1 VLSAWNFPPVGNLL
15 QQGDWSQWSP
25 EVPSNPCD
33 FCRCRTVGIFC
44 LTEKEKTLRKIGTA
58 ALLVK
63 QKNSNGEGEK
73 FGKFCTVPAETENEN
88 NCLNVMYL

>member
-1 VLSAWNFPPVGNLL
+1 
-15 QQGDWSQWSP
+15 
-25 EVPSNPCD
+25 
-33 FCRCRTVGIFC
+33 
-44 LTEKEKTLRKIGTA
+44 LTEKKKTLRKIGTA

>member
-1 VLSAWNFPPVGNLL
+1 M
-15 QQGDWSQWSP
+15 
-25 EVPSNPCD
+25 
-33 FCRCRTVGIFC
+33 
-44 LTEKEKTLRKIGTA
+44 TEKKKTLRKIGTA